1 MTKLLEKAFKQAS
14 KLPDSSQDAIAAI
27 VLEELKDEK
36 KWEIS
41 FSNSQESLSKLATKV
56 RNEIK
61 QGETLPFDPAS
72 RTK

>member
-14 KLPDSSQDAIAAI
+14 KLSKSSQDAIAAV
-27 VLEELKDEK
+27 VLEELEDEK

-41 FSNSQESLSKLATKV
+41 FSNSQESLSELTTKV
-56 RNEIK
+56 RKEIEK
-61 QGETLPFDPAS
+61 EKTLPFDPAS

>member
-1 MTKLLEKAFKQAS
+1 MTKLLEKAFSRAS

-27 VLEELKDEK
+27 ILEELEDEK
-36 KWEIS
+36 KWETS
-41 FSNSQESLSKLATKV
+41 FANSQESLSTLATKV

-61 QGETLPFDPAS
+61 DGETLPFDPAS

>member
-14 KLPDSSQDAIAAI
+14 KLSESSQDAIAAV
-27 VLEELKDEK
+27 VLEELEDEK

-41 FSNSQESLSKLATKV
+41 FSNSQKSLSELATKV
-56 RNEIK
+56 RKEIEK
-61 QGETLPFDPAS
+61 EKTLPFDPAS

>member
-14 KLPDSSQDAIAAI
+14 KLPESSQDAIAAI
-27 VLEELKDEK
+27 VLEELEDEK

-41 FSNSQESLSKLATKV
+41 FSNSQVFLSKLATKV
-56 RNEIK
+56 RKEIEEEK
-61 QGETLPFDPAS
+61 TLPFDSAS